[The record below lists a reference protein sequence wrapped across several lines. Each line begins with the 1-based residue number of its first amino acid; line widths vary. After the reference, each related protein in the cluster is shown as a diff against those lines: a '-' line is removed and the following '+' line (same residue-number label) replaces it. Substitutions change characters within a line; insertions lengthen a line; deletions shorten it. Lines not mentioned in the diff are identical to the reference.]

1 MEYNDLTGHV
11 VDAAVKLHMRL
22 GPGLLENV
30 YERLLALQLERR
42 GIRVQRQAAIPFEF
56 DGVQFENGLR
66 VDLLVEGML
75 IVEVKA
81 VEKLA
86 PVHWRQ
92 ILTYLRILDLPVGLL
107 INFGE
112 PTLKRGIH
120 RVRNGYIHKAEFPAP
135 QTTEPETW

>member
-1 MEYNDLTGHV
+1 MQHNELTGHV

-30 YERLLALQLERR
+30 YERLLTAQLEHR
-42 GIRVQRQAAIPFEF
+42 GIRVQRQAAVPFEV
-56 DGVQFENGLR
+56 DGIRFANGVR
-66 VDLLVEGML
+66 IDLLVEDVL

-92 ILTYLRILDLPVGLL
+92 ILTYLRVLHLPVGLL
-107 INFGE
+107 INFGQ
-112 PTLKRGIH
+112 PTMKRGIH
-120 RVRNGYIHKAEFPAP
+120 RVVNTYIHKVGSAEP
-135 QTTEPETW
+135 QIGEHEVG

>member
-1 MEYNDLTGHV
+1 QGTTGMQYNELTGHV

-30 YERLLALQLERR
+30 YERLLAVQLEHR
-42 GIRVQRQAAIPFEF
+42 GIRVERQAAVPFEL
-56 DGVQFENGLR
+56 DGIRFESGLR
-66 VDLLVEGML
+66 VDLLVEGIL

-92 ILTYLRILDLPVGLL
+92 ILTYLRVLHLPVGLL

-120 RVRNGYIHKAEFPAP
+120 RVMNS
-135 QTTEPETW
+135 